1 GRRGRDGAG
10 QRVAAERTE
19 AHALEARLL
28 PRAQGEP
35 VVVDHDERAITLHHG
50 ALRRE
55 VEGHDLDVLQ
65 VDVEPDVELGP
76 VRQGERAD
84 ALTLREA
91 PVVEVP
97 ELRALVL
104 GILLAVAIAERVDAL
119 LRAGALLVPA
129 CATECR
135 VVAALAVI

>member
-1 GRRGRDGAG
+1 
-10 QRVAAERTE
+10 
-19 AHALEARLL
+19 
-28 PRAQGEP
+28 
-35 VVVDHDERAITLHHG
+35 IY
-50 ALRRE
+50 
-55 VEGHDLDVLQ
+55 LDVLQ

-104 GILLAVAIAERVDAL
+104 GIPLAVAIAERVDAL

-135 VVAALAVI
+135 VVAALAEGLQQRLGLHDVRVDGAAVIEGVDVVRLAL